1 MPICA
6 WRRKPPAC
14 RGGELV
20 SIFEKS
26 SNARHLVIVG
36 IAAFALDQVS
46 KAWAVAVLNET
57 SIEVIWK
64 LRFHLTSNTGFAFS
78 TGQNLGPLLG
88 LLAACI
94 VILLWRMRARFS
106 SRSGV
111 IALGLVLGG
120 ASGNLTD
127 RLFRSPRWGRGAVV
141 DFIDFRFWPVF
152 NFADAAIVAGVVML
166 GATMWIEQ
174 RGMRR
179 DA

>member
-1 MPICA
+1 M
-6 WRRKPPAC
+6 
-14 RGGELV
+14 

-94 VILLWRMRARFS
+94 VILLVYFTQ
-106 SRSGV
+106 
-111 IALGLVLGG
+111 
-120 ASGNLTD
+120 NT
-127 RLFRSPRWGRGAVV
+127 
-141 DFIDFRFWPVF
+141 
-152 NFADAAIVAGVVML
+152 
-166 GATMWIEQ
+166 
-174 RGMRR
+174 
-179 DA
+179 

>member
-1 MPICA
+1 
-6 WRRKPPAC
+6 
-14 RGGELV
+14 
-20 SIFEKS
+20 
-26 SNARHLVIVG
+26 
-36 IAAFALDQVS
+36 
-46 KAWAVAVLNET
+46 
-57 SIEVIWK
+57 
-64 LRFHLTSNTGFAFS
+64 
-78 TGQNLGPLLG
+78 
-88 LLAACI
+88 
-94 VILLWRMRARFS
+94 MRARFP
-106 SRSGV
+106 SRSGA

-127 RLFRSPRWGRGAVV
+127 RLFRAPRWGRGAVV